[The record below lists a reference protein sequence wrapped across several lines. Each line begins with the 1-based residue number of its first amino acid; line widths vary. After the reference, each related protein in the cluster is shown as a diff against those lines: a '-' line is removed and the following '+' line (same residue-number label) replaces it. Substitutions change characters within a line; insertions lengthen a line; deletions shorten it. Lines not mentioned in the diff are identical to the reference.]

1 MSFANQLNSNNFIIK
16 EGLDNLSSSLTDP
29 SNVFILQNKVSDDL
43 NSFQTQYSRYLQ
55 CQDSRFASSV
65 NPKCDLAGK
74 DSFQN
79 VTKSYNTLLSSIKET
94 KSAFDSNIKDQTVVN
109 PIKHD
114 LNEEEILIKHHD
126 ISELRKQLDLKL
138 EELYNEMDKGAE
150 TSIKRLDSTIYA
162 NTLWVIL
169 ASCLVYYVFV
179 HNSN

>member
-16 EGLDNLSSSLTDP
+16 DRVDNLSTSLTDP

-43 NSFQTQYSRYLQ
+43 NSFQTKYSRYLQ
-55 CQDSRFASSV
+55 CQDSRFANSV

-79 VTKSYNTLLSSIKET
+79 VTKSYNTLLSSIKQT
-94 KSAFDSNIKDQTVVN
+94 KAAIDNNIKDQAVVN
-109 PIKHD
+109 PVKYNSNKED
-114 LNEEEILIKHHD
+114 ILIKHHD
-126 ISELRKQLDLKL
+126 LSKLRKQLDLKL